1 MNNYEDLRKL
11 QVWFMT
17 AMFAFLAIMLFTPDE
32 LTSIKLILLIAILVS
47 VLINMILMRKMV
59 KIDMKDYDVQREF
72 VDRLLDSKSSN
83 LYIDEN
89 TPDEFILS
97 HIKDSIL
104 TGKYEYVIVLPI
116 HKEGDS
122 DE

>member
-17 AMFAFLAIMLFTPDE
+17 AMYAFLAIMLFTPDE
-32 LTSIKLILLIAILVS
+32 LTLIKLILFIAILIS
-47 VLINMILMRKMV
+47 VLINMILMNKMV
-59 KIDMKDYDVQREF
+59 KIDMKDYDVQRK
-72 VDRLLDSKSSN
+72 LIDSLIDSESAN
-83 LYIDEN
+83 LFIDEN
-89 TPDEFILS
+89 TPDEYILS

-104 TGKYEYVIVLPI
+104 TGKYEYVIVLPRD
-116 HKEGDS
+116 KEGDP

>member
-17 AMFAFLAIMLFTPDE
+17 AMYAFLAIMLFTPDE
-32 LTSIKLILLIAILVS
+32 LTLIKLILFIAILIS
-47 VLINMILMRKMV
+47 VLINMILMNKMV
-59 KIDMKDYDVQREF
+59 KIDMKDYDIQREF
-72 VDRLLDSKSSN
+72 IDKLVDSKSSN
-83 LYIDEN
+83 LFIDEN

-104 TGKYEYVIVLPI
+104 TGKYAYVIVLPRD
-116 HKEGDS
+116 KEGDP

>member
-17 AMFAFLAIMLFTPDE
+17 AMYAFLAIMLFTPDE
-32 LTSIKLILLIAILVS
+32 LTLIKLILFIAILIS
-47 VLINMILMRKMV
+47 VLINMILMNKMV
-59 KIDMKDYDVQREF
+59 KIDMKDYDVQRKLI
-72 VDRLLDSKSSN
+72 DRLIDSESAN
-83 LYIDEN
+83 LFIDEN
-89 TPDEFILS
+89 TPDEYILS

-104 TGKYEYVIVLPI
+104 TGKYEYVIVLPRD
-116 HKEGDS
+116 KEGDP

>member
-17 AMFAFLAIMLFTPDE
+17 AMYAFLAIMLFTPDE
-32 LTSIKLILLIAILVS
+32 LTLIKLILFIAILIS
-47 VLINMILMRKMV
+47 VLINMILMNKMV
-59 KIDMKDYDVQREF
+59 KIDMKDYDIQREF
-72 VDRLLDSKSSN
+72 IDKLVDSKSSN
-83 LYIDEN
+83 LFIDEN
-89 TPDEFILS
+89 TPDEYILS

-104 TGKYEYVIVLPI
+104 TGKYEYVIVLPRD
-116 HKEGDS
+116 KEGDP